1 MVHKKSHA
9 QYFAL
14 FMLQIKTVF
23 RPRMGECAFGVLVSL
38 ADCGV
43 GFYVNCQII
52 AVSIMIE

>member
-23 RPRMGECAFGVLVSL
+23 RPRMGGGVHSAYWL
-38 ADCGV
+38 ASQIV
-43 GFYVNCQII
+43 EWGFT
-52 AVSIMIE
+52 

>member
-23 RPRMGECAFGVLVSL
+23 RPRMGWCACGVLVSL

-43 GFYVNCQII
+43 GFYVN
-52 AVSIMIE
+52 

>member
-23 RPRMGECAFGVLVSL
+23 RPRMGGVHSAYWL
-38 ADCGV
+38 ASQIV
-43 GFYVNCQII
+43 EWGFT
-52 AVSIMIE
+52 